1 MCIRIRGKCCFTG
14 TIASFNWDTTVALGS
29 ISASQTHLS
38 NQYYDI
44 CIRRARGYC
53 SVCYSPKLTSTS
65 IQSSYG
71 IGTSSA
77 DPAQK
82 ASIGSQCT
90 GVTTFSSTEA
100 SQKGLGDYLE
110 IAALQTSPATSTTIA
125 GVSRI
130 CGNIFSATTSGTAHA
145 TLCSFATPFKV
156 GVHFDSDEVVFSP
169 ATAAKQ
175 TNSEN
180 NAVATST
187 GAGLGY
193 NGFYLDYWQATC

>member
-1 MCIRIRGKCCFTG
+1 MRSGEKCFFIG

-53 SVCYSPKLTSTS
+53 SVCYSPQLTSTT

-71 IGTSSA
+71 IGTSS
-77 DPAQK
+77 DDTAQK
-82 ASIGSQCT
+82 ARIGSQCT
-90 GVTTFSSTEA
+90 GVTTFNAIETNQA
-100 SQKGLGDYLE
+100 GLGDYLE
-110 IAALQTSPATSTTIA
+110 IAALQTAPATSTTIA

-130 CGNIFSATTSGTAHA
+130 CGNIWSATTSGTAHA

-169 ATAAKQ
+169 LTAAKQ
-175 TNSEN
+175 SNNEN
-180 NAVATST
+180 QAVATST

-193 NGFYLDYWQATC
+193 NGFYLNYFQATC